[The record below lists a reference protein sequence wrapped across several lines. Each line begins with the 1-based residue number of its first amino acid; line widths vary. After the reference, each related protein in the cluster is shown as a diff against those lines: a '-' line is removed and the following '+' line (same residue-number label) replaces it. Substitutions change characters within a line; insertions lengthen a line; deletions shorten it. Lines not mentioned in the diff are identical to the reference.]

1 MRNERVL
8 VTGSAGFIGSHL
20 CRRLVADGFDVVGL
34 DDLSDGRLDNLRDV
48 PEVRLVEADLR
59 DAAAVMSAASG
70 CTAIFHQGAKRSVLR
85 SMIDPVVVADVNVS
99 GTLHVLLA
107 AREQGPRLPR
117 RSTVTRRSSRSVK
130 RSNRSRDRRTP

>member
-1 MRNERVL
+1 MLSSPIRSRDDPIARCATSAMPPRPQRNPPD
-8 VTGSAGFIGSHL
+8 TSF
-20 CRRLVADGFDVVGL
+20 
-34 DDLSDGRLDNLRDV
+34 DNLRDV

-107 AREQGPRLPR
+107 AREHGAVVV
-117 RSTVTRRSSRSVK
+117 SASS
-130 RSNRSRDRRTP
+130 